1 MECYSFSKPGADHL
15 EAGQKGQDQMFGIHG
30 ADHLALC
37 LCDGCGS
44 SPLGG
49 EAAQYTAMMTARL
62 FYYEFYDLLLARP
75 DAVRRRLSA
84 VLQPA
89 LRTIASQ
96 LGAPPEALATTILA
110 FAADNSGR
118 YLCAHLGDGCILLQP
133 KGAPADSVSVIS
145 SPSCVA
151 GTHAT
156 DLTMNADMMRHLKV
170 YQSLLPTSGKFLLLT
185 MEQTGLLRRRP
196 GTDAA
201 LRPFRPGAGTLPGSA
216 SPKGR
221 LQCGAHL
228 HCLNGPPVAFC
239 RRGAILRTRM

>member
-118 YLCAHLGDGCILLQP
+118 YLCAHLGRQRFG
-133 KGAPADSVSVIS
+133 
-145 SPSCVA
+145 
-151 GTHAT
+151 
-156 DLTMNADMMRHLKV
+156 DLVPVLRGRDACDRPDDERRH
-170 YQSLLPTSGKFLLLT
+170 
-185 MEQTGLLRRRP
+185 
-196 GTDAA
+196 DAA
-201 LRPFRPGAGTLPGSA
+201 SEGLPVPSA
-216 SPKGR
+216 HEREIPS
-221 LQCGAHL
+221 AH
-228 HCLNGPPVAFC
+228 
-239 RRGAILRTRM
+239 

>member
-1 MECYSFSKPGADHL
+1 
-15 EAGQKGQDQMFGIHG
+15 
-30 ADHLALC
+30 
-37 LCDGCGS
+37 
-44 SPLGG
+44 
-49 EAAQYTAMMTARL
+49 MMTARL

-185 MEQTGLLRRRP
+185 DGADRAAAPARP

-228 HCLNGPPVAFC
+228 HCLNGPPGCFLPPGCYTENQDVKK
-239 RRGAILRTRM
+239 GGGT

>member
-185 MEQTGLLRRRP
+185 APARP

-216 SPKGR
+216 SHKGR

>member
-185 MEQTGLLRRRP
+185 DGADGLLRPPARERTLP
-196 GTDAA
+196 CALSGPELERCLDQLHARDDYSAA
-201 LRPFRPGAGTLPGSA
+201 LISIA
-216 SPKGR
+216 
-221 LQCGAHL
+221 
-228 HCLNGPPVAFC
+228 
-239 RRGAILRTRM
+239 